1 MFSRDTAEEDSD
13 WIGMTA
19 EHYAQKM
26 LRASSTEWGTHT
38 SPKKTPTRPK
48 KRISYSASIKELE
61 VAYRTLFD
69 TTIESQSHIGVLPP
83 MKPSHHQPKQTK

>member
-26 LRASSTEWGTHT
+26 LQGIKHRVGDAHKPEEDADKTEERDKLQRINQGTGGGIQN
-38 SPKKTPTRPK
+38 S
-48 KRISYSASIKELE
+48 
-61 VAYRTLFD
+61 V
-69 TTIESQSHIGVLPP
+69 
-83 MKPSHHQPKQTK
+83 